1 MIERLGS
8 SGRRDTYRTNHIS
21 GISRPK
27 GNRIGGNKKNDR
39 LRRAIPD
46 IAQRI
51 LHRAISDVAQSD
63 TNQSNNQKQSTNP
76 PTPKRE
82 QPSAIQPT
90 AFRQSGVGEGESSV
104 VDDERERMFEEFWTA
119 ERVTLPFNGRFARV
133 RPHRF
138 RLPSVRPC
146 VRRFCESCPQT

>member
-1 MIERLGS
+1 MIEHLGS
-8 SGRRDTYRTNHIS
+8 SGRSDTYRANCIN

-27 GNRIGGNKKNDR
+27 DNRFGGNKEEDR
-39 LRRAIPD
+39 
-46 IAQRI
+46 

-104 VDDERERMFEEFWTA
+104 VDDERERMFKEFWPA
-119 ERVTLPFNGRFARV
+119 HPD
-133 RPHRF
+133 
-138 RLPSVRPC
+138 
-146 VRRFCESCPQT
+146 SCPRKVDRARCRQVSCLPNVFTSAPQLCASPNKV